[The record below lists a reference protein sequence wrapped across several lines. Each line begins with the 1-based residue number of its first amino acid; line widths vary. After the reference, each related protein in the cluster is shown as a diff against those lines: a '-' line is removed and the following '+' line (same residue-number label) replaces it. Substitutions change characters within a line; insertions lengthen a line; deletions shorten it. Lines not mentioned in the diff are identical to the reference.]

1 MRLILF
7 LILILGLTIN
17 GEELLDSEPLSADE
31 KTTEVEG
38 ERELKSLK
46 KDIEF
51 KVHDTF
57 YLMNQDGT
65 INLNGWIR
73 LNKDNTITTKST
85 DSEIVLKPIDETK
98 VKTKEGE
105 LTCYLVLIKSPHGNL
120 RATVVLNDKDPAVLY
135 FVYIDY
141 QYGIT
146 FRKKTDK
153 DVEKKPVVKEEVK
166 KEEEL

>member
-85 DSEIVLKPIDETK
+85 DGEIVLKPIDETK

-120 RATVVLNDKDPAVLY
+120 RATVVLNDKDTAVLY